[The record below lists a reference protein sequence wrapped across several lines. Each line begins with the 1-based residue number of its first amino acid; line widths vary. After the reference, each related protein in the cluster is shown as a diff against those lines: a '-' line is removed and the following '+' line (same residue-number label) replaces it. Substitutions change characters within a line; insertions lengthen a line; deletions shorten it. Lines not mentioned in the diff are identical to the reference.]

1 MHSRSPTRAGKMKN
15 ALLAASGSRQ
25 EEEEEKE
32 KEEGL
37 FRANAGDAMP
47 T

>member
-1 MHSRSPTRAGKMKN
+1 MKN

-37 FRANAGDAMP
+37 FRANAGDVMP